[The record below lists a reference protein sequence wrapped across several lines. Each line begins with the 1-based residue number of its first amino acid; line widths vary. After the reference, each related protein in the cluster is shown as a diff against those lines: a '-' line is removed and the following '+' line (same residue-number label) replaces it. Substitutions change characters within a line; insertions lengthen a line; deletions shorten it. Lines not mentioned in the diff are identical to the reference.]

1 MEKLIMVKYGE
12 LSTKKAN
19 INLFLKQL
27 KDNVNFALKDM
38 DVHIQ
43 FDKGRMF
50 VNLTKDNFDEV
61 LEKLKNVFGIHE
73 YTIAYKLEDRDFDV
87 IGNTVLE
94 LVKEKEFKTFKVFTK
109 RSDKK
114 YPIDSMEFSRKIG
127 AVILKGLGTVS
138 VDVHNPDLLVNV
150 EIRNNAV
157 YIYFNSEKGVFFI
170 FMRYDK
176 TTNNIENRE
185 YNWNS
190 YCYSTLIGWYH
201 IGDNHWGCFYGNKL
215 NVNTNRTTISNYAN
229 LNKYRFMQTQTYSQE
244 ILSFSSQFKS
254 QTSFVAM
261 INSKK
266 LSWKAKVYK
275 ALNDKTLFQ
284 INSLLKN
291 KSLFLGNLNEIKP
304 KPHKYIIQDIIKG
317 LGLQYNVNSY
327 KKLNNIVL
335 TEKLPKHF
343 NWLNYLS
350 EPKEQGDCGSCYA
363 MSLVSS
369 LEARFRIKYENELKQ
384 YAHIFGDD
392 LEKFELSTQ
401 HVIKCSYYNQ
411 GCDGGFSFSVGKFFK
426 ENEIYLK
433 ECFDNQQTTCVQ
445 QCKTNELNEINNR
458 LGVNDYYYIGGAYG
472 KANETNIM
480 NDLYINGPLVISL
493 EPEPSFAS
501 YSNGIYTGF
510 ANKYK
515 RQNNESQF
523 QKVSHSV
530 LLVGWGEEEINNTT
544 MKYWVIQNSW
554 GTIWGKHGFAKI
566 LRGYNLG
573 NIESIGEAAIPHFK

>member
-1 MEKLIMVKYGE
+1 MKLFILLIFHLITIHLCDLPIHCIKNDIIGE
-12 LSTKKAN
+12 WKFSLGETTNIKSTKDKYDFTCFHEMPSKEKSSYLTFNKRNKLN
-19 INLFLKQL
+19 IINGIK
-27 KDNVNFALKDM
+27 VNFK
-38 DVHIQ
+38 
-43 FDKGRMF
+43 
-50 VNLTKDNFDEV
+50 
-61 LEKLKNVFGIHE
+61 
-73 YTIAYKLEDRDFDV
+73 ED
-87 IGNTVLE
+87 NTVLLE
-94 LVKEKEFKTFKVFTK
+94 NSNINGKWTMLYDEGIEFVFEN
-109 RSDKK
+109 
-114 YPIDSMEFSRKIG
+114 Y
-127 AVILKGLGTVS
+127 L
-138 VDVHNPDLLVNV
+138 
-150 EIRNNAV
+150 NNK
-157 YIYFNSEKGVFFI
+157 KGVFFI

-176 TTNNIENRE
+176 VTNKIDDRE
-185 YNWNS
+185 HKWHS

-201 IGDNHWGCFYGNKL
+201 IDDNQWGCFYGNKL
-215 NVNTNRTTISNYAN
+215 NVNTNRTTVLNYDN

-317 LGLQYNVNSY
+317 LGLQYNIGQNKES
-327 KKLNNIVL
+327 NNIVL

-369 LEARFRIKYENELKQ
+369 LEARFRIKYGNELKQ

-392 LEKFELSTQ
+392 LENFELSTQ

-433 ECFDNQQTTCVQ
+433 ECFDNTQTTCIQ
-445 QCKTNELNEINNR
+445 QCKSNELNEINNR
-458 LGVNDYYYIGGAYG
+458 LSVSDYYYIGGAYG

-515 RQNNESQF
+515 RQNNEPQF

-554 GTIWGKHGFAKI
+554 GTVWGKHGFAKI

>member
-1 MEKLIMVKYGE
+1 MKILILLLFHLITIYLCDLPIHCIQNDIIGE
-12 LSTKKAN
+12 WKFSLGETTN
-19 INLFLKQL
+19 IQT
-27 KDNVNFALKDM
+27 
-38 DVHIQ
+38 
-43 FDKGRMF
+43 
-50 VNLTKDNFDEV
+50 TKDKYDFTC
-61 LEKLKNVFGIHE
+61 FHE
-73 YTIAYKLEDRDFDV
+73 MPS
-87 IGNTVLE
+87 
-94 LVKEKEFKTFKVFTK
+94 KEKSSYLTFNKRDKLNIINEIKVYFKEDSTIELENSNIIGKWTMLYDEGIEFIF
-109 RSDKK
+109 D
-114 YPIDSMEFSRKIG
+114 
-127 AVILKGLGTVS
+127 
-138 VDVHNPDLLVNV
+138 N
-150 EIRNNAV
+150 
-157 YIYFNSEKGVFFI
+157 YFNSEKGVFFI

-261 INSKK
+261 INNQK

-573 NIESIGEAAIPHFK
+573 NIESIGEAVIPHFK